1 MMLIT
6 EETNNRGD
14 EELSAEGLSDKKDVN
29 LTINADRDSVEKPV
43 HSAQAK
49 QKQAALLRKLK

>member
-14 EELSAEGLSDKKDVN
+14 EELSAEGLSDKKDV
-29 LTINADRDSVEKPV
+29 TINADRDSVEKPV

>member
-14 EELSAEGLSDKKDVN
+14 EELSAEGLSDKNDV
-29 LTINADRDSVEKPV
+29 TINADRDSVEKPV

>member
-14 EELSAEGLSDKKDVN
+14 EELSAEGLSDKNDV
-29 LTINADRDSVEKPV
+29 TINADRDSVEKPV
-43 HSAQAK
+43 HSTQAK